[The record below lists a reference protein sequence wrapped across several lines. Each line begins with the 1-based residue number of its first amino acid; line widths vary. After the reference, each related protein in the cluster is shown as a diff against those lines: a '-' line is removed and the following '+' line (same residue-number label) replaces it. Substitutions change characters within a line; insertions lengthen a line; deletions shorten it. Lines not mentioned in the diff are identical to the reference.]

1 MADQDDEYDTDGDF
15 ISSLLDAIGAMS
27 PRAVN
32 DIDPQSMIAD
42 MNNPPESFKEIKA
55 VMWEHH
61 NGGQRAWLMFQ
72 NGYGASIIKTS
83 FSYGSSA
90 GLWELAVMKRDGITY
105 ETPITNGVIGSC
117 DESEILSLCKR
128 IHALPNAHA

>member
-1 MADQDDEYDTDGDF
+1 MPDQDEEYDYDGDF
-15 ISSLLDAIGAMS
+15 LSSMLSAIEAMS
-27 PRAVN
+27 ARTVN

-42 MNNPPESFKEIKA
+42 MKNPPESFKEIEA

-61 NGGQRAWLMFQ
+61 KGGQRALLMFP

-105 ETPITNGVIGSC
+105 ETPITDDVIGSC

-128 IHALPNAHA
+128 IHALPSNA